1 MLAWVLV
8 FVGPISS
15 VFYENTVAAE
25 VVWYIGVVIL
35 VLLIVFYINFS
46 LLIPRFLFRKK
57 FVSYVVS
64 VMVLLG
70 SVFLVNTGFRDR
82 YNIERHNERLMLV
95 DKEARLL
102 KLPPQGKPPHRSDNE
117 EMGENHRPPPHGDP
131 SKFHEGKGIRPQMRQ
146 LPPPFIFAPYFAL
159 GAVFLFFILGIAIR
173 TTTRWYDEDRKN
185 KQISAEQL
193 KTELAFL
200 KNQISPHFF
209 FNTLNNIY
217 ALTESNPEQAKEI
230 TYKLSKLMR
239 YLLYESDKNQNVCLD
254 KEISFMENYIDL
266 MRPRLSENV
275 KVVTRFG
282 SDRLKDRIPPL
293 LFITFVENA
302 FKHGLSSNK
311 LSYIDISLQ
320 NINGRV
326 VFKVENSIPGNDNVE
341 KGVGGLGLVNIKR
354 RLELLFDKGAY
365 SLKINETNETFSVE
379 LNIPANG
386 N

>member
-1 MLAWVLV
+1 V

-15 VFYENTVAAE
+15 VFYENTVAVE

-57 FVSYVVS
+57 FVPYAVS
-64 VMVLLG
+64 VIVLLG
-70 SVFLVNTGFRDR
+70 SVFILNAGFRGR
-82 YNIERHNERLMLV
+82 YNIERQNESLV
-95 DKEARLL
+95 FVDRGARLSE
-102 KLPPQGKPPHRSDNE
+102 LPPQGKPPLGHGNGE
-117 EMGENHRPPPHGDP
+117 VGENHRPSPHGNP
-131 SKFHEGKGIRPQMRQ
+131 SHFHEGKGIRPQMRQ
-146 LPPPFIFAPYFAL
+146 QPPPFIFAPYFAS

-217 ALTESNPEQAKEI
+217 ALTESDPEQAKEI

-239 YLLYESDKNQNVCLD
+239 YLLYESDKNQNVSLD
-254 KEISFMENYIDL
+254 MEISFLKNYIDL

-275 KVVTRFG
+275 KVVTKFG
-282 SDRLKDRIPPL
+282 TERLKDQIPPL

-320 NINGRV
+320 NIDGLV
-326 VFKVENSIPGNDNVE
+326 KFKVENSIPGNDNLE